1 MPRLTAALSG
11 SLEKLLADEVRAA
24 ETAVTAGLKR
34 ATDGLKSDL
43 RQQVI
48 GAGLGQGLARSWR
61 GEVFPKGR
69 RSLDAAG
76 LVYTRSGRILRG
88 FAEGVT
94 IRSRDGLWLAIP
106 SENAPRRGIGGKR
119 ISPSTFPEHRY
130 GRLRFVF
137 RPGKPGLLVVDGL
150 RTGTGRRGGFRR
162 ASQRALRTG
171 RGLVTVVM
179 FVLVPQVQLRK
190 RLDVDGPARRWQGQ
204 LPQLVLEAWP
214 QVQGSDR

>member
-1 MPRLTAALSG
+1 MRLKAALSG
-11 SLEKLLADEVRAA
+11 SLEKLLAEEVRAA
-24 ETAVTAGLKR
+24 ETAVSEGVKR
-34 ATDGLKSDL
+34 ATDGLKGEL

-61 GEVFPKGR
+61 GGVFPKGR

-76 LVYTRSGRILRG
+76 LVYTRSARILRG

-106 SENAPRRGIGGKR
+106 TENAPRRGIGGRR

-150 RTGTGRRGGFRR
+150 RAGTGRRGGFRR
-162 ASQRALRTG
+162 ASERAPRTG
-171 RGLVTVVM
+171 QGLVTVVM
-179 FVLVPQVQLRK
+179 FVLVPQVRLRK
-190 RLDVDGPARRWQGQ
+190 RLDVDGPARRWQGL

-214 QVQGSDR
+214 QVGGNNR